1 MSDSGMVRQINLDT
15 LRHNIQTL
23 RGRLPS
29 TTKLLCVIKADA
41 YGHGAPFCARN
52 ALAAGADW
60 LAVATAAEGLE
71 LRKCG
76 IQAPILILGPS
87 DAEETEQSVRNGL
100 TMTVCS
106 SKDVE
111 NIRQAVHD
119 LNCEAYVHLKLDTG
133 MHRIGVRT
141 LEERNDLLNLMTQE
155 KGIRLTGAFTHFAD
169 ADGPDEAYTRKQ
181 FERFLTLTD
190 DLKGTLIR
198 HCSNSA
204 AMERFMPEM
213 ALDMVRAGIIMYG
226 YPPVPTDMDLEPV
239 MEWTTSVTF
248 IKEIQAG
255 DAVSYGCTFVA
266 DHPMRIATVRCGY
279 GDGYHRAASGRAE
292 VLIRGH
298 RCRVVGRICMD
309 QMMVDVSE
317 VPDIEIGDRVTL
329 IGKNGQQMI
338 TAEDIARWADTI
350 SYEVLLSCTDRVK
363 KIWKGDL

>member
-1 MSDSGMVRQINLDT
+1 
-15 LRHNIQTL
+15 
-23 RGRLPS
+23 
-29 TTKLLCVIKADA
+29 
-41 YGHGAPFCARN
+41 
-52 ALAAGADW
+52 
-60 LAVATAAEGLE
+60 
-71 LRKCG
+71 
-76 IQAPILILGPS
+76 
-87 DAEETEQSVRNGL
+87 
-100 TMTVCS
+100 
-106 SKDVE
+106 
-111 NIRQAVHD
+111 
-119 LNCEAYVHLKLDTG
+119 
-133 MHRIGVRT
+133 
-141 LEERNDLLNLMTQE
+141 
-155 KGIRLTGAFTHFAD
+155 
-169 ADGPDEAYTRKQ
+169 
-181 FERFLTLTD
+181 
-190 DLKGTLIR
+190 
-198 HCSNSA
+198 
-204 AMERFMPEM
+204 MPEM
-213 ALDMVRAGIIMYG
+213 ALDMVRAGIIRYG

-317 VPDIEIGDRVTL
+317 VPDAEIGDRVTL

-338 TAEDIARWADTI
+338 TAEDIARWAGTI